1 MITIFHLPSTGS
13 FRSIWLACELG
24 LTFQLNHREES
35 ADSTANETHPLSKA
49 PMLLDGNISIATH
62 GAAREYLLSSYDRSG
77 MRPPMA
83 HPDYI
88 QYLQWVHYLE
98 GTLLPL
104 VDQQR
109 IINKLAQSRVPFFA
123 RSIMKK
129 TVLNYLSIHIT
140 PELNRQLNYID
151 QSLAESGWTCG
162 SQFCA
167 ADIDLAYI
175 LLALESES
183 KLQPEHKN
191 IEMFLNAVKERATYQ
206 LAKEKST
213 TSSGALAYDESS
225 QKQAANT
232 SEIQAMEDEA
242 TESAAD
248 APTSEP
254 ADLAMSEAALEDA
267 ETKAASTQAE
277 ATEHHN
283 ANKRD

>member
-24 LTFQLNHREES
+24 LTFQLNRREES
-35 ADSTANETHPLSKA
+35 ADSSSETHPLSKA
-49 PMLLDGNISIATH
+49 PMLLDGDISIATH

-98 GTLLPL
+98 STLLPL

-109 IINKLAQSRVPFFA
+109 IINKLGQSRVPFFA

-129 TVLNYLSIHIT
+129 TVLNYVSNHIE

-151 QSLAESGWTCG
+151 KALAESGWTCG

-183 KLQPEHKN
+183 KLSTEHKN

-213 TSSGALAYDESS
+213 ITSGALSYDTPSS
-225 QKQAANT
+225 VIDDA
-232 SEIQAMEDEA
+232 DEA
-242 TESAAD
+242 IESEVVTQEAEMVELTESADVAD
-248 APTSEP
+248 VVQDATAEPSIEHSEQ
-254 ADLAMSEAALEDA
+254 SSA
-267 ETKAASTQAE
+267 ESQKPQ
-277 ATEHHN
+277 H
-283 ANKRD
+283 

>member
-1 MITIFHLPSTGS
+1 MITLFHLPSTGS

-24 LTFQLNHREES
+24 LTFKINRRE
-35 ADSTANETHPLSKA
+35 DSKDSEATNTHPLSKA

-77 MRPPMA
+77 MRPPIA

-109 IINKLAQSRVPFFA
+109 IINKLGQSRVPFFA

-129 TVLNYLSIHIT
+129 TVLNYAANNIE
-140 PELNRQLNYID
+140 PEINRQLNYIN
-151 QSLAESGWTCG
+151 QSLGESGWTCG

-175 LLALESES
+175 LLGLESEG
-183 KLQPEHKN
+183 KLQPNHKN
-191 IEMFLNAVKERATYQ
+191 IEMFLSTVKERATYQ
-206 LAKEKST
+206 LAQEKASIT
-213 TSSGALAYDESS
+213 AATLSYD
-225 QKQAANT
+225 QQ
-232 SEIQAMEDEA
+232 
-242 TESAAD
+242 
-248 APTSEP
+248 
-254 ADLAMSEAALEDA
+254 
-267 ETKAASTQAE
+267 AASTEELQDDAPVETEEE
-277 ATEHHN
+277 ANSTEQNSTPSTEELN
-283 ANKRD
+283 ATTEEQVESNTDKARD

>member
-24 LTFQLNHREES
+24 LTFQINRREES
-35 ADSTANETHPLSKA
+35 TDAAANDTHPLSKA
-49 PMLLDGNISIATH
+49 PMLLDGDISIATH

-109 IINKLAQSRVPFFA
+109 IINKLGQSRVPFFA

-129 TVLNYLSIHIT
+129 TVLNYVSNHID

-151 QSLAESGWTCG
+151 QALGESGWTCG

-175 LLALESES
+175 LLTLESES
-183 KLQPEHKN
+183 KLPSEHKN

-206 LAKEKST
+206 LATEKS
-213 TSSGALAYDESS
+213 SIPSGALSYETQSP
-225 QKQAANT
+225 AAVDAEAVETDVVENT
-232 SEIQAMEDEA
+232 EVAET
-242 TESAAD
+242 TESIEAVETAT
-248 APTSEP
+248 APETELATASENSLGSTP
-254 ADLAMSEAALEDA
+254 EAQK
-267 ETKAASTQAE
+267 T
-277 ATEHHN
+277 
-283 ANKRD
+283 RD

>member
-1 MITIFHLPSTGS
+1 MLTLFHLPSTGS

-24 LTFQLNHREES
+24 LTFKINRREDS
-35 ADSTANETHPLSKA
+35 KNPADNDTHPLSKA

-109 IINKLAQSRVPFFA
+109 IINKLGQSRVPFFA

-129 TVLNYLSIHIT
+129 TVLNYAANNIE
-140 PELNRQLNYID
+140 PEINRQLNYINEN
-151 QSLAESGWTCG
+151 LGESGWTCG

-175 LLALESES
+175 LLGLQSEG
-183 KLQPEHKN
+183 KLQPSHKN
-191 IEMFLNAVKERATYQ
+191 IEMFLSAIKERPTYQ
-206 LAKEKST
+206 LAEEKATITAATLSYEKEAAETEESQEPIT
-213 TSSGALAYDESS
+213 TETQEQAEPVLQADEAV
-225 QKQAANT
+225 QNQ
-232 SEIQAMEDEA
+232 EA
-242 TESAAD
+242 TEDSTTTA
-248 APTSEP
+248 SE
-254 ADLAMSEAALEDA
+254 
-267 ETKAASTQAE
+267 Q
-277 ATEHHN
+277 TESN
-283 ANKRD
+283 TDKDKDRL

>member
-24 LTFQLNHREES
+24 LTFQLNHRKES
-35 ADSTANETHPLSKA
+35 EDSSDSETHPLSKA
-49 PMLLDGNISIATH
+49 PILLDGNISIATH

-104 VDQQR
+104 VDQQT
-109 IINKLAQSRVPFFA
+109 IINKLGQSRVPFFA

-129 TVLNYLSIHIT
+129 TVLNYLNTNIM
-140 PELNRQLNYID
+140 PELHRQLNYID
-151 QSLAESGWTCG
+151 QSLASSGWTCG

-175 LLALESES
+175 LLTLEAEA
-183 KLQPEHKN
+183 KLLPEHKN

-206 LAKEKST
+206 LAKEKSGT
-213 TSSGALAYDESS
+213 TGTALAYEQANQHAASQVATAEDAELTEEVETIEETSSEEALTQAES
-225 QKQAANT
+225 
-232 SEIQAMEDEA
+232 
-242 TESAAD
+242 ESAAAGID
-248 APTSEP
+248 V
-254 ADLAMSEAALEDA
+254 
-267 ETKAASTQAE
+267 
-277 ATEHHN
+277 TEQN
-283 ANKRD
+283 PKRD

>member
-1 MITIFHLPSTGS
+1 MLTLFHLPSTGS

-24 LTFQLNHREES
+24 LTFKINRREDTK
-35 ADSTANETHPLSKA
+35 DSEASNTHPLSKA
-49 PMLLDGNISIATH
+49 PMLLDGAISIATH

-109 IINKLAQSRVPFFA
+109 IINKLGQSRVPFFA

-129 TVLNYLSIHIT
+129 TVLNYAANNIE
-140 PELNRQLNYID
+140 PEINRQLNYINE
-151 QSLAESGWTCG
+151 SLGESGWTCG

-175 LLALESES
+175 LLGLESEG
-183 KLQPEHKN
+183 KLQADHKN
-191 IEMFLNAVKERATYQ
+191 IDMFLNAVKERSTYQ
-206 LAKEKST
+206 LAQEKASITAATLSYEEQSAATAEEQQDLQT
-213 TSSGALAYDESS
+213 TNDEPTLSEQASESLA
-225 QKQAANT
+225 
-232 SEIQAMEDEA
+232 DEA
-242 TESAAD
+242 PS
-248 APTSEP
+248 
-254 ADLAMSEAALEDA
+254 DLEQV
-267 ETKAASTQAE
+267 ETKTDK
-277 ATEHHN
+277 TPN
-283 ANKRD
+283 

>member
-1 MITIFHLPSTGS
+1 MLTLFHLPSTGS

-24 LTFQLNHREES
+24 LTFKINRRE
-35 ADSTANETHPLSKA
+35 DSNDPEATNTHPLSKA
-49 PMLLDGNISIATH
+49 PMLLDGSISIATH

-109 IINKLAQSRVPFFA
+109 IINKLGQSRVPFFA

-129 TVLNYLSIHIT
+129 TVLNYAANNIE
-140 PELNRQLNYID
+140 PEINRQLNYINE
-151 QSLAESGWTCG
+151 SLGESGWTCG

-175 LLALESES
+175 LLSLQSEG
-183 KLQPEHKN
+183 KLQPAHKN
-191 IEMFLNAVKERATYQ
+191 IEMFLNAVKERPTFQ
-206 LAKEKST
+206 LAEEKATITAATISYDKETVDAEDSKDVT
-213 TSSGALAYDESS
+213 AEALD
-225 QKQAANT
+225 Q
-232 SEIQAMEDEA
+232 
-242 TESAAD
+242 TESA
-248 APTSEP
+248 PQT
-254 ADLAMSEAALEDA
+254 EAAQSQEAVANDSSPASEQPDSNTDED
-267 ETKAASTQAE
+267 KAG
-277 ATEHHN
+277 N
-283 ANKRD
+283 

>member
-1 MITIFHLPSTGS
+1 MTTIFHLPSTGS

-24 LTFQLNHREES
+24 LTFKINRRENLDDQES
-35 ADSTANETHPLSKA
+35 NSNHPLSKA

-109 IINKLAQSRVPFFA
+109 IIKKLGQSRVPFFA

-129 TVLNYLSIHIT
+129 TVLNYVTNNID
-140 PELNRQLNYID
+140 PEINRQLNYID
-151 QSLAESGWTCG
+151 ESLAESGWTCG
-162 SQFCA
+162 SQFCT

-175 LLALESES
+175 LLSLETEG
-183 KLQPEHKN
+183 KLNPAHKN
-191 IEMFLNAVKERATYQ
+191 IEMFLNAVKERSTYQ
-206 LAKEKST
+206 LAQEKASIT
-213 TSSGALAYDESS
+213 AAALSYEED
-225 QKQAANT
+225 QKATA
-232 SEIQAMEDEA
+232 A
-242 TESAAD
+242 TENTEDVDS
-248 APTSEP
+248 PTTEEP
-254 ADLAMSEAALEDA
+254 VIETQEIEPELEPESVSTEEQSINNNA
-267 ETKAASTQAE
+267 ENIGSDVEKPQQ
-277 ATEHHN
+277 
-283 ANKRD
+283 

>member
-1 MITIFHLPSTGS
+1 MLTLFHLPSTGS

-24 LTFQLNHREES
+24 LTFKINRREDS
-35 ADSTANETHPLSKA
+35 KDPADNDTHPLSKA

-109 IINKLAQSRVPFFA
+109 IINKLGQSRVPFFA

-129 TVLNYLSIHIT
+129 TVLNYAANNIE
-140 PELNRQLNYID
+140 PEINRQLNYINE
-151 QSLAESGWTCG
+151 SLGESGWTCG
-162 SQFCA
+162 TQFCA

-175 LLALESES
+175 LLGLQSEG
-183 KLQPEHKN
+183 KLQASHKN
-191 IEMFLNAVKERATYQ
+191 IEMFLSTVKERPTYQ
-206 LAKEKST
+206 LAEEKATITAATLSYEKDTIDAEASQEST
-213 TSSGALAYDESS
+213 
-225 QKQAANT
+225 
-232 SEIQAMEDEA
+232 
-242 TESAAD
+242 
-248 APTSEP
+248 
-254 ADLAMSEAALEDA
+254 A
-267 ETKAASTQAE
+267 ETKEQADEAIQNPE
-277 ATEHHN
+277 ATTDATAAVSEPTQGN
-283 ANKRD
+283 TEKDKARD

>member
-1 MITIFHLPSTGS
+1 MITIFHQPSTGS

-24 LTFQLNHREES
+24 LTFQLNSREES
-35 ADSTANETHPLSKA
+35 AETADTHPLSKA

-62 GAAREYLLSSYDRSG
+62 GAAREYLLNSYDRSG
-77 MRPPMA
+77 MRPPLA

-109 IINKLAQSRVPFFA
+109 IINKLGQSRVPFFA

-129 TVLNYLSIHIT
+129 TVLNYVSNHIE

-151 QSLAESGWTCG
+151 KALGESGWTCG

-175 LLALESES
+175 LLSLESDA
-183 KLQPEHKN
+183 KLQSEHKN
-191 IEMFLNAVKERATYQ
+191 IEMFLNAVKDRATYQ
-206 LAKEKST
+206 LAKEKSSI
-213 TSSGALAYDESS
+213 SSAALSFDNQNDTIAS
-225 QKQAANT
+225 A
-232 SEIQAMEDEA
+232 EDA
-242 TESAAD
+242 QAAD
-248 APTSEP
+248 A
-254 ADLAMSEAALEDA
+254 EAADTVLSEEVEVIEESVDTTEQR
-267 ETKAASTQAE
+267 ETIADEQKVRE
-277 ATEHHN
+277 
-283 ANKRD
+283 